1 MNAQATKGRIVKGIP
16 ASAGIAIGKAYVLDE
31 QYFCVLRQLIAPE
44 EIEDEIERFHAAV
57 ESSQQEINNIR
68 EGALEEMPGELPVM
82 LLNTHAQILR
92 DPTLIREI
100 EEHIRK
106 EKHNAEWALKTV
118 LEEYSSRFTKIR
130 DGYFRDRLLDIKS
143 AVERLQRNLILSEE
157 VDASLVEPVILV
169 AHDLTPADTLKL
181 DTRKVLG
188 IATDAGG
195 KTSHAGI
202 LAASMDIPAVVG
214 LKTLASGV
222 RTGDTLIVDGSS
234 GMVVSNPS
242 REQFLEYNTK
252 RQKFIYADKELHE
265 QIDLDAT
272 TLDGET
278 VRIMANIES
287 SNDLSHLQKHGAEG
301 VGLFR
306 TEYLFLRSAK
316 QPGEEEQYQ
325 DYRKLAE
332 FLEGKEAIIRTFD
345 LGGDKLANFN
355 RGQGAE
361 QNPALGLRA
370 IRFSL
375 AHVSMFKTQLRAI
388 LRASAHGNIQI
399 MYPLIT
405 TLEELQ
411 QANSILDEVKEDLRK
426 EGIPFKDPIKVGIM
440 IETPSSVM
448 IAREL
453 AAHCDFFS
461 IGTNDLIQYAM
472 AIDRVNEWVA
482 YLYQPLSPAILRML
496 QMVIRA
502 AGEGGVDVSVCG
514 KMAGDPVYALLLL
527 GFGGVRELSMD
538 PHSIPMMK
546 KTIRSV
552 RMEDAR
558 KMASRVVELG
568 STKEIHDYLRHS
580 IKEIL
585 GKDLTSD
592 LFEDDI

>member
-1 MNAQATKGRIVKGIP
+1 MNAQATNGRIVKGIP

-426 EGIPFKDPIKVGIM
+426 EGIPFKDPIRVGIM